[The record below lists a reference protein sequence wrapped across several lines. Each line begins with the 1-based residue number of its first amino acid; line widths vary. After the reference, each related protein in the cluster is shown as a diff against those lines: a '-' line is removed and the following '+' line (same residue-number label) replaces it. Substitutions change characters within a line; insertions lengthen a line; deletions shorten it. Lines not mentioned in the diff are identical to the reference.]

1 MKNRELDENKSK
13 NMSKMLAILGTH
25 VHIYERNKKK
35 KIKKI
40 CGTVLISL
48 KDAEW

>member
-25 VHIYERNKKK
+25 VYIYERNKK